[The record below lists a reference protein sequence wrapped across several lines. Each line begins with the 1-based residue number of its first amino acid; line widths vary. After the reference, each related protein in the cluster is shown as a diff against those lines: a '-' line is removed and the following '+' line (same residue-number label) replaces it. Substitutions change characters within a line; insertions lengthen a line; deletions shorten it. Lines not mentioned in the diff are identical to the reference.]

1 MRKEEEELALIA
13 VEFIWDIDWTS
24 QGVSGRQKPVHLKSD
39 TLTVVGKG
47 IRIPAFMTFEPI
59 TGSVEDLSTALG
71 RHLHLRPGITAEFS
85 TLAGRRD
92 FELGNRVDIDPICKL
107 LVHSRI
113 GHGLPIDCEVVL
125 ISALPIDVRIHA
137 KARWSSIGRNT
148 WHKLQKT
155 GEVAAIEG
163 DVDHLPTCHDAGP
176 LRRYRFQ
183 RDGGSFHR
191 DRFRLRSYFQNDWR
205 QTHPVVHKKFYIGL
219 FVCLETWKLYGHGI
233 CCRR

>member
-1 MRKEEEELALIA
+1 MYLG
-13 VEFIWDIDWTS
+13 IDWTS
-24 QGVSGRQKPVHLKSD
+24 QGVSGRQKPVDLLSD

-85 TLAGRRD
+85 TLDGRRD

-113 GHGLPIDCEVVL
+113 RHGLPIDCEVVL
-125 ISALPIDVRIHA
+125 IGALPIDVRIHA

-183 RDGGSFHR
+183 RDGVASTVTDSVCDPTSRTIGGRPILSFTKSFTSVFLYVLKPGSSTVTVYVAAGR
-191 DRFRLRSYFQNDWR
+191 ALKR
-205 QTHPVVHKKFYIGL
+205 
-219 FVCLETWKLYGHGI
+219 
-233 CCRR
+233 